1 MKQRIT
7 IKIAGKSYPMTIERG
22 NEELYRLAERRLSEM
37 ITTIE
42 QQKIVDFST
51 QDNIAIASFML
62 AVDSIDFQRKGSVTD
77 EDREHI
83 ERLNGELD
91 DYLNELS

>member
-1 MKQRIT
+1 
-7 IKIAGKSYPMTIERG
+7 MTIERG
-22 NEELYRLAERRLSEM
+22 NEELYRLAERSLSDM

-62 AVDSIDFQRKGSVTD
+62 AVNSIDFQRKGSISN
-77 EDREHI
+77 EEHG
-83 ERLNGELD
+83 ELSRLNDELES
-91 DYLNELS
+91 YLNELS